1 MALAQ
6 WIPMP
11 DLMRLREEMNRL
23 APQFLG
29 AGSGEEGIWGQGTW
43 TPPVDIY
50 ETGDA
55 YVLEAELPGFTKEDV
70 EIELIENRLT
80 LRGERKRPSEV
91 AEAQYHR
98 RERAYGHFERLFVLP
113 AMIDRDQVTA
123 SYQHGV
129 LTLRLPKSEMAKPKR
144 ITISDTKANGGTP
157 GR

>member
-23 APQFLG
+23 TPQFLG
-29 AGSGEEGIWGQGTW
+29 GGSGEEGIWGQGTW

-50 ETGDA
+50 ETQDA
-55 YVLEAELPGFTKEDV
+55 YVLEAELPGFTKDDV

-80 LRGERKRPSEV
+80 LRGERKQPSDT
-91 AEAQYHR
+91 ADAKYHR
-98 RERAYGHFERLFVLP
+98 RERAYGRFERLFVLP
-113 AMIDRDQVTA
+113 AMIDRDKVSA
-123 SYQHGV
+123 SYQNGV

-144 ITISDTKANGGTP
+144 ITISDTQGNGGTTE
-157 GR
+157 R